1 MNENLD
7 LLKKVANV
15 EVDAAIETLNDLQQ
29 QLENLHAEKAE
40 KEKELQ
46 DLKDAAYNLQEAII
60 SGEATA
66 AMHEELDVLNT
77 KKAEKEEE
85 LKQGLQELKD
95 KIFDLQEKIISTQN

>member
-7 LLKKVANV
+7 LVKKAAPV
-15 EVDAAIETLNDLQQ
+15 EVSAAIETIGDLQR
-29 QLENLHAEKAE
+29 QLDKLHLEKAE

-60 SGEATA
+60 SGDATA
-66 AMHEELDVLNT
+66 AMHEELDRLNT

-95 KIFDLQEKIISTQN
+95 KIFNLQEKIISTQN